1 MKKLNRFIIF
11 ATVLA
16 TTTLTSYSWDFEV
29 DGFCYN
35 KLSDSTCELALPT
48 EHGSLSYYT
57 GDIKIPE
64 QVSYR
69 GVNYTVTSI
78 GINALSR
85 SYTSSGI
92 TYNEDLLSVEL
103 PQTIEIIREKAFVGC
118 NKLKKIVIP
127 SSVIGIGYTAF
138 YGCSN
143 ITDVIIEDSDKP
155 LKFAC
160 GNTSDRG
167 VFSSCPLKNV
177 YIGRNIV
184 HESNYLVTGGA
195 LYGFNEY
202 YGPFTYKKHLK
213 SIEISPNV
221 TEIQDYMFYNSTG
234 INNIYIGE
242 NVTKIGRN
250 AFAECS
256 NLTTVFGNLKLEE
269 ISYQAFSDISKDSK
283 IYLFSS
289 FMKKIESEAFNV
301 NSTLFVIDKEQYE
314 LLLDGYNVVQLFN
327 VPNLNV
333 EYSGMPINIAVTNNS
348 DLPILDLSSPKDCG
362 IYTSIKC
369 TIDVIGLPLSINI
382 PCQIQ
387 INPTVLTAIAN
398 DASRQYGTENPEFT
412 CSFFGLKNNE
422 TQDVLTKQPTIETTA
437 TITSNVGSYPII
449 PYGAEAR
456 NYTFTY
462 ERGLLNITK
471 ANQEIVWSQVFDDVH
486 VGDIIELTAESSSGL
501 DIKYTSTDETIA
513 EIFTQSGKK
522 YVEFLKTGNV
532 SIRANQ
538 AGNENYNEADRVSKS
553 IEVKAKSILVSSLT
567 FDCTEWNGYEDS
579 NFQINATIL
588 PENATN
594 KALQWSSSDEDV
606 ATVDNDGFVTILAP
620 GDCIISAKTLDG
632 SNLSADCSIKAVS
645 GINMIEFDENA
656 MFDVYNSNG
665 IMIKKSASN
674 ETLNSLSPGLYI
686 IIQNGIA
693 HKIMIK

>member
-1 MKKLNRFIIF
+1 MAGIKRLIKDTAIYGVSSIVGRFLNWCLVPMYTYMFPTEQYGIVTNIYAYVALVLIILLYGMETGFFRF
-11 ATVLA
+11 ANHERWKNPMQVYS
-16 TTTLTSYSWDFEV
+16 TTLISVGSSSLMFVALACLFSSDIAGALNCGEHPSYIWMMAVAVGIDAFSSLPFSYLRYKKRPVRFAMLKFANIGLNIGLNLFFLVLCPWIWKQAPDLISWFYDP
-29 DGFCYN
+29 GF
-35 KLSDSTCELALPT
+35 
-48 EHGSLSYYT
+48 
-57 GDIKIPE
+57 
-64 QVSYR
+64 
-69 GVNYTVTSI
+69 
-78 GINALSR
+78 
-85 SYTSSGI
+85 
-92 TYNEDLLSVEL
+92 
-103 PQTIEIIREKAFVGC
+103 
-118 NKLKKIVIP
+118 
-127 SSVIGIGYTAF
+127 GIGYIGRDINWADDSYNYEKYYPFTTVKTAVF
-138 YGCSN
+138 NGTKASDSGFSN
-143 ITDVIIEDSDKP
+143 LLTTAYVGTDCKELS
-155 LKFAC
+155 
-160 GNTSDRG
+160 
-167 VFSSCPLKNV
+167 FSSKNLSNLFVFTNDITRAYLGSTMANV
-177 YIGRNIV
+177 Y
-184 HESNYLVTGGA
+184 
-195 LYGFNEY
+195 
-202 YGPFTYKKHLK
+202 
-213 SIEISPNV
+213 
-221 TEIQDYMFYNSTG
+221 
-234 INNIYIGE
+234 
-242 NVTKIGRN
+242 
-250 AFAECS
+250 
-256 NLTTVFGNLKLEE
+256 
-269 ISYQAFSDISKDSK
+269 
-283 IYLFSS
+283 
-289 FMKKIESEAFNV
+289 
-301 NSTLFVIDKEQYE
+301 VIDKFNIPTKISE
-314 LLLDGYNVVQLFN
+314 LTCQSINNLIEIQNLLNGATYTYGNTPTIDSNNFINNVVDMSLNISASSLDTSVGFYDFGISLTLSNNLWDVNFN
-327 VPNLNV
+327 VP
-333 EYSGMPINIAVTNNS
+333 YSYSVT
-348 DLPILDLSSPKDCG
+348 PA
-362 IYTSIKC
+362 
-369 TIDVIGLPLSINI
+369 PL
-382 PCQIQ
+382 
-387 INPTVLTAIAN
+387 TVIAN
-398 DASRQYGTENPEFT
+398 DASRKYGTENPEFT
-412 CSFFGLKNNE
+412 CSFFGFKNNE

-462 ERGLLNITK
+462 ERGQLNITK
-471 ANQEIVWSQVFDDVH
+471 ANQEIVWSQVFDDIH

-579 NFQINATIL
+579 NFQITATIL